1 MVERHSDKNIHQWGE
16 DELMGT
22 NTHMLISIANSLK
35 DIVDELKII
44 SKEINNEWHR
54 LSTVVS

>member
-1 MVERHSDKNIHQWGE
+1 MVERHSDKNINQWGE

-44 SKEINNEWHR
+44 SKEIKHE
-54 LSTVVS
+54 

>member
-1 MVERHSDKNIHQWGE
+1 MVDNNKPKRHSDKNIHQWGE

-44 SKEINNEWHR
+44 SKEINNE
-54 LSTVVS
+54 